1 MSLSLGIAPGLSVKH
16 DNNGL
21 ELEELWSGIRGSNK
35 LALSQLFNISYSWL
49 FKYGYRIIPKQSLV
63 KDAIQELFLVL
74 WNKRDTINEAHSVRS
89 YLVTS
94 LRRIIFRRLE
104 KNRNRSERNYDYL
117 QSFFYDEENIEE
129 SIINHEYSA
138 SQKEQL
144 KIAIASL
151 SKRQR
156 EAIHLKYYRGLSN
169 NEIAE
174 VMSINKQSVYNH
186 VSKAIIKMQNMVE
199 Q

>member
-1 MSLSLGIAPGLSVKH
+1 M
-16 DNNGL
+16 
-21 ELEELWSGIRGSNK
+21 
-35 LALSQLFNISYSWL
+35 SQLFNTSYSWL
-49 FKYGYRIIPKQSLV
+49 FKYGYRIIPKRSLV
-63 KDAIQELFLVL
+63 KDAIQELFLVI
-74 WNKRDTINEAHSVRS
+74 WNKRDTINEARSVRS
-89 YLVTS
+89 YLITS

-104 KNRNRSERNYDYL
+104 KQRNRSERNYDYRE
-117 QSFFYDEENIEE
+117 SFLEDEKNIEQ
-129 SIINHEYSA
+129 SIISHECSN

-144 KIAIASL
+144 KIAIEAL

-156 EAIHLKYYRGLSN
+156 QAIHLKYYRGLSN

-186 VSKAIIKMQNMVE
+186 VSKAIIKMQNVVE